1 MLIMCVTKEKIMT
14 DKTANAGTSAQNGF
28 ALQRNTAL
36 YLLLENYKTKFKGE
50 KYFIC
55 LEHHEDFLFCFLNKK
70 NEVEVIEAYQSKKK
84 APTIWRL
91 NAELFIIINKIL
103 KVGQNLVLDKIS
115 KSSTYKHYLFFV
127 SNQTI
132 NLEIKKK
139 KPAISVSESIKE
151 DNSQVKYTSLHQVI
165 KDKIAEEITDKTLYN
180 ELDNFEF
187 IYVDLN
193 RTASKQKNELIGQL
207 YEVFG
212 DSILNKQAA
221 IDTLFSLFQEIEL
234 TYNQGNIIK
243 LLDESKRV
251 SSETI
256 DETFDILTNRSKC
269 FNYWRS
275 KEREVSIALHIKPY
289 EAEKF
294 QLDFTSAFDLF
305 KSIEEAEHNKIL
317 NYVKS
322 NYTKCTTYTLEDNVN
337 ELTIMYKK
345 EENSIFTKL
354 TFKAIFFAAYFEAT
368 FQQNN

>member
-1 MLIMCVTKEKIMT
+1 MIE
-14 DKTANAGTSAQNGF
+14 KTANAGPSAQNGF

-36 YLLLENYKTKFKGE
+36 YLLLENYTTKFKGE

-84 APTIWRL
+84 APSIWRL
-91 NAELFIIINKIL
+91 NTELFGIISKIL

-139 KPAISVSESIKE
+139 KPVTSVSESIKE
-151 DNSQVKYTSLHQVI
+151 DNPQVKYSALHQEIKNKITEEVSDKSLH
-165 KDKIAEEITDKTLYN
+165 N
-180 ELDNFEF
+180 ELNNFGF

-207 YEVFG
+207 HEVFG
-212 DSILNKQAA
+212 DTILDKQAA
-221 IDTLFSLFQEIEL
+221 IETLFSLFQEIEL
-234 TYNQGNIIK
+234 RYNLGNVIK
-243 LLDESKRV
+243 LLDKSKQV

-256 DETFDILTNRSKC
+256 NETFDILTSKSKC

-275 KEREVSIALHIKPY
+275 KGREVSIALQIKPY
-289 EAEKF
+289 EWEKF
-294 QLDFTSAFDLF
+294 ELDFTSSFDLF
-305 KSIEEAEHNKIL
+305 KSIEEAEHKKIL

-337 ELTIMYKK
+337 ELMITYKK
-345 EENSIFTKL
+345 EENIIFTQL
-354 TFKAIFFAAYFEAT
+354 TFKAVIFAAYFEAT

>member
-1 MLIMCVTKEKIMT
+1 MI
-14 DKTANAGTSAQNGF
+14 DKTANAGPSAQNGF

-55 LEHHEDFLFCFLNKK
+55 LEHHEDFLFCFLNNKK
-70 NEVEVIEAYQSKKK
+70 EVEVIEAYQSKKK
-84 APTIWRL
+84 SPKNWRL
-91 NAELFIIINKIL
+91 NTELFKIISKTL
-103 KVGQNLVLDKIS
+103 KVGQNLILDEIS

-132 NLEIKKK
+132 NLEVKKK
-139 KPAISVSESIKE
+139 KPSISISESIKE
-151 DNSQVKYTSLHQVI
+151 DNSQVKYFSLHQEI
-165 KDKIAEEITDKTLYN
+165 KDRITKEITDKTLHN
-180 ELDNFEF
+180 ELNNFGF

-212 DSILNKQAA
+212 NRILNKQAA
-221 IDTLFSLFQEIEL
+221 IDTLFSLFQDIEL
-234 TYNQGNIIK
+234 TYNQGNKVK

-251 SSETI
+251 NSETI
-256 DETFDILTNRSKC
+256 DEAFDILTNKSKC

-289 EAEKF
+289 ESDKF

-305 KSIEEAEHNKIL
+305 KSIKEAEHNKIL
-317 NYVKS
+317 NYVKN
-322 NYTKCTTYTLEDNVN
+322 NYTKCITYTLEDNVS
-337 ELTIMYKK
+337 ELIIMFKK
-345 EENSIFTKL
+345 EENSIFTEL
-354 TFKAIFFAAYFEAT
+354 TFKATFFAAYFEAT

>member
-1 MLIMCVTKEKIMT
+1 MI

-55 LEHHEDFLFCFLNKK
+55 LEHHEDFLFCFLNEK
-70 NEVEVIEAYQSKKK
+70 NEVEIIEAYQSKKK
-84 APTIWRL
+84 SPNIWRL
-91 NAELFIIINKIL
+91 NTELFKIISKVL
-103 KVGQNLVLDKIS
+103 KVGQNLVLDKIN
-115 KSSTYKHYLFFV
+115 KSSTYKHYLFFA

-151 DNSQVKYTSLHQVI
+151 DTSHLKYSSLHQEI
-165 KDKIAEEITDKTLYN
+165 KDKITEEIKDVTLHN
-180 ELDNFEF
+180 ELDNFGF

-193 RTASKQKNELIGQL
+193 RTASKQKNQLIGQL

-221 IDTLFSLFQEIEL
+221 IETLISLFQEIEL
-234 TYNQGNIIK
+234 TYNQGNTIK

-251 SSETI
+251 RSETI
-256 DETFDILTNRSKC
+256 DETFDILTNKSKC

-275 KEREVSIALHIKPY
+275 KEREISIALQIKPF
-289 EAEKF
+289 ESEKF
-294 QLDFTSAFDLF
+294 QLDFESAFDLF
-305 KSIEEAEHNKIL
+305 KSIKEAEHNKIL

-322 NYTKCTTYTLEDNVN
+322 NYTKCSTYTQEDNVS
-337 ELTIMYKK
+337 ELIIMYKK
-345 EENSIFTKL
+345 EENSIFTEL

-368 FQQNN
+368 LQQNN

>member
-1 MLIMCVTKEKIMT
+1 MI
-14 DKTANAGTSAQNGF
+14 DKTANAGSSAQNGF

-36 YLLLENYKTKFKGE
+36 YLLIENYKTKFKGE

-70 NEVEVIEAYQSKKK
+70 NEVKIIEAYQSKKK
-84 APTIWRL
+84 SPTIWRL
-91 NAELFIIINKIL
+91 NTELFKIISKIL
-103 KVGQNLVLDKIS
+103 KVGQNLVLDKIT

-132 NLEIKKK
+132 NLEIKKT
-139 KPAISVSESIKE
+139 PVSIFESIKE
-151 DNSQVKYTSLHQVI
+151 DNTQVKYSDLHKEI
-165 KDKIAEEITDKTLYN
+165 KDKITKEIKDKTLHS
-180 ELDNFEF
+180 ELHNFGF

-221 IDTLFSLFQEIEL
+221 IETLFSLFQGIEL
-234 TYNQGNIIK
+234 TYNQRNTIK

-251 SSETI
+251 NSEII
-256 DETFDILTNRSKC
+256 DKTFDILTNKSKC

-275 KEREVSIALHIKPY
+275 KEREISIALHIKPY
-289 EAEKF
+289 ESDKF
-294 QLDFTSAFDLF
+294 QLDFTTAFDLF
-305 KSIEEAEHNKIL
+305 KSLKEAEHNKIL
-317 NYVKS
+317 NYVKN

-337 ELTIMYKK
+337 ELIIMHKK